1 MRQALHDAVERLNRL
16 ESMDAL
22 SNGVLALSELLEVE
36 HVVFH
41 AVNHSRD
48 QYVSATYS
56 EAWQE
61 HYRAEDLT
69 RIDPVVKASRTAI
82 RPVNWNRLD
91 WSSKAARG
99 FLSDATDAGVGSQ
112 GLSVPARGPQGQF
125 AILTVSHSAE
135 QEAWDRRVEEMVDDL
150 QYLTQFINGKALE
163 LYGPPEAEALPTLS
177 PRESD
182 ALVQLALGKSRP
194 QAADAL
200 GISEHT
206 LRVYIESARLKLGAR
221 NTIHAV
227 AKGVSL
233 GLLAV

>member
-1 MRQALHDAVERLNRL
+1 MRQDLHNALERLNRL

-22 SNGVLALSELLEVE
+22 SSGVLGLKELLEVD

-41 AVNHSRD
+41 AVNHSGD

-56 EAWQE
+56 QEWQE

-82 RPVNWNRLD
+82 RPVNWNQLD
-91 WSSKAARG
+91 WSSRAARG

-125 AILTVSHSAE
+125 AILTVSHTADPD
-135 QEAWDRRVEEMVDDL
+135 AWDRRVEAMTEDL

-163 LYGPPEAEALPTLS
+163 LYGPREEPALPSLS
-177 PRESD
+177 PRESE

-206 LRVYIESARLKLGAR
+206 LRVYIESARLKLGAK

-227 AKGVSL
+227 AKGLSL
-233 GLLAV
+233 GLVAI

>member
-1 MRQALHDAVERLNRL
+1 MRQDLHDALERLSRL
-16 ESMDAL
+16 ENMDAL
-22 SNGVLALSELLEVE
+22 SSGVLDIKESLEVE

-41 AVNHSRD
+41 AVNHSGD

-56 EAWQE
+56 DAWQK

-82 RPVNWNRLD
+82 RPVNWNKLD
-91 WSSKAARG
+91 WSSKAARS
-99 FLSDATDAGVGSQ
+99 FLADATDAGVGSQ

-125 AILTVSHSAE
+125 AILTVSHTAE
-135 QEAWDRRVEEMVDDL
+135 AGAWDRRVEEMMDDL
-150 QYLTQFINGKALE
+150 QYLTQFINGRALE
-163 LYGPPEAEALPTLS
+163 LYGPREEPAVPTLS
-177 PRESD
+177 PRESEVL
-182 ALVQLALGKSRP
+182 AQLALGKSRP

-227 AKGVSL
+227 AKGVFL
-233 GLLAV
+233 GLVAV